1 MSAELTTW
9 LTEHRD
15 TLLPQWVS
23 SLSTVVAP
31 ANGDGTGVLVEHAA
45 TPHPLFSSSP
55 EETTAILSQIYDGFI
70 QAACGD
76 LAALTTHLHTIC
88 SLTMRRQARLADLLT
103 MTAQFRHL
111 AWETLQAD
119 ATDIGSTF
127 ALLRELE
134 ALLDHTVQSITRS
147 WEHHTEE
154 EIQERISQ
162 AEFIAESMATAIE
175 QADRTALQLSSL
187 NEASQRLAASLE
199 NPRQLIQQAGTTLYD
214 LLGAAHISIWLHHDM
229 LTPLSLSQ
237 ELSASTDDHHHN
249 DNDTAVLYAVGSW
262 GKERTRVRGIRLAIT
277 GKGDAIIRAYLQTST
292 VYEPKPPAATQGSW
306 YQPGCGV
313 LALPLNV
320 KEQLL
325 GVVAVQDTVPEERLS
340 RSQQNLALAV
350 VNQAA
355 IALENARLYARI
367 RQFNSELEELVARR
381 TSELQ
386 EEKERLATIHEI
398 STEISSTLDLDMLLQ
413 TSLEALA
420 RITQVEYGSIMLVES
435 DTGHLVNRAV
445 LGRQTINTFTRFP
458 IGHGVAGWV
467 AQHREPALI
476 ADVRADERWVVH
488 PLGEGTQAK
497 NEGSML
503 AVPLLA
509 HNEVLGVLILS
520 HSEPGYF
527 DEGHQRLLT
536 ASASA
541 IAVGINNANMYTTIF
556 EEMERNSELLQRQHI
571 ETTKME
577 AILQSLSD
585 GVLVCDTYGE
595 ILSANPAAGRILQR
609 DIEDL
614 LFRGATLHDL
624 LDHLVH
630 QPRDK
635 MPLADL
641 LATPLGTHGEPRVFE
656 TVVEVDDV
664 HIISLSL
671 GPVLKTDGELMGA
684 LLLIHDV
691 TREVEA
697 DRLKTE
703 FIGTMSHELRT
714 PMTAIKGFTQLLA
727 MGGLGPVNDTQR
739 EFLQTIQTN
748 SERMISIINDVLDI
762 TKIETGSIDLEL
774 RPIHL
779 AETLSGVVSEL
790 QTLVKNRKH
799 TLIIN
804 IPPGLPLVR
813 ADSGRL
819 HQALHNLLS
828 NAVKYTPSGG
838 EITIEAHE
846 ANNDELPPH
855 VRDRVMIGRRYV
867 QVNIRDTG
875 VGIAAHELERV
886 FERFYRTENP
896 LKVEAGGTGLG
907 LSLVK
912 PLIELFGGRIWAESV
927 LKEGSTFRF
936 ILPVTPGAQQ
946 T

>member
-1 MSAELTTW
+1 MNAELTTW

-15 TLLPQWVS
+15 HLLPQWVS
-23 SLSTVVAP
+23 SLSVVTTP
-31 ANGDGTGVLVEHAA
+31 ANGDGTGVLIDRGDHTA
-45 TPHPLFSSSP
+45 TTHPPFPGPP
-55 EETTAILSQIYDGFI
+55 EETAATLNHIYDGLI
-70 QAACGD
+70 QAAHGNLD
-76 LAALTTHLHTIC
+76 VLNNHLHSMC
-88 SLTMRRQARLADLLT
+88 SLTMRRQTKLTDLLT
-103 MTAQFRHL
+103 MTTRFRHL
-111 AWETLQAD
+111 AWETLQTE
-119 ATDIGSTF
+119 ATDITSTF
-127 ALLRELE
+127 SLLHNLE
-134 ALLDHTVQSITRS
+134 ELLDYTTRSITRS
-147 WEHHTEE
+147 WELHTEE

-187 NEASQRLAASLE
+187 NEASQRLAANLE
-199 NPRQLIQQAGTTLYD
+199 NPLQLIQQAGTTLYD
-214 LLGAAHISIWLHHDM
+214 LLGAAHISIWMHREM
-229 LTPLSLSQ
+229 LLPLALDK
-237 ELSASTDDHHHN
+237 ELAALADDQA
-249 DNDTAVLYAVGSW
+249 DLLYAVGAW
-262 GKERTRVRGIRLAIT
+262 GNEREAVKGLQLAIV
-277 GKGDAIIRAYLQTST
+277 GKSDAVIRAYTQANT

-306 YQPGCGV
+306 YQTGCGV
-313 LALPLNV
+313 FALPINV
-320 KEQLL
+320 KGQLL
-325 GVVAVQDTVPEERLS
+325 GVVAVQDSVPEERLS

-355 IALENARLYARI
+355 IAIENARLYARI
-367 RQFNSELEELVARR
+367 RQFNTELEGLVAQR

-420 RITQVEYGSIMLVES
+420 RITQVEYGSIMLVEA
-435 DTGHLVNRAV
+435 DTGHLVNRAM
-445 LGRQTINTFTRFP
+445 LGQGKINAFTRFP

-476 ADVRADERWVVH
+476 VDVREDNRWVDH
-488 PLGEGTQAK
+488 PLGESAPGK
-497 NEGSML
+497 NHGSML
-503 AVPLLA
+503 AVPLVA
-509 HNEVLGVLILS
+509 HSEVLGVLILS
-520 HSEPGYF
+520 HAEKGYF
-527 DEGHQRLLT
+527 DEGHLRLLT

-595 ILSANPAAGRILQR
+595 ILSVNPAAGRILQR

-614 LFRGATLHDL
+614 LFRGTTLHDV
-624 LDHLVH
+624 LDQLVS
-630 QPRDK
+630 QPGDK

-641 LATPLGTHGEPRVFE
+641 LSTPLGTHGKPRVFE

-664 HIISLSL
+664 RVISLSL

-684 LLLIHDV
+684 LLLMHDV

-739 EFLQTIQTN
+739 EFLQTIQAN

-762 TKIETGSIDLEL
+762 TKIETGSIDLDL

-779 AETLSGVVSEL
+779 AEAISGVMGEL
-790 QTLVKNRKH
+790 QTLVQNREH
-799 TLIIN
+799 TLHIN
-804 IPPGLPLVR
+804 IPSGLPLVC

-819 HQALHNLLS
+819 HQALHNLIS
-828 NAVKYTPSGG
+828 NAVKYTPTGG
-838 EITIEAHE
+838 EIAIEAHE

-855 VRDRVMIGRRYV
+855 VRDKVTIGRRYV
-867 QVNIRDTG
+867 QVDIRDTG
-875 VGIAAHELERV
+875 VGIASHELERV

-912 PLIELFGGRIWAESV
+912 PLIELFGGRIWAEST
-927 LKEGSTFRF
+927 LNEGSTFRF
-936 ILPVTPGAQQ
+936 ILPITPDS
-946 T
+946 